1 VLNALVRAKV
11 RVYDAAKRRE
21 LEAELDA
28 KKLELE
34 MSEAPRLYGLVW
46 KAAHA
51 LGNAYGGQPVR
62 VPDWDSYL
70 RRVERLC
77 RGPEYRATPTFAG
90 G

>member
-1 VLNALVRAKV
+1 VLNELVLANV
-11 RVYDAAKRRE
+11 RIYDAAKERE
-21 LEAELDA
+21 LAAELDA

-34 MSEAPRLYGLVW
+34 MSEAPGLYRLIW

-51 LGNAYGGQPVR
+51 LGNAYGGQAAR

-77 RGPEYRATPTFAG
+77 RGPE
-90 G
+90 